1 MVLQLVFRFLSSYSL
16 SYYFKKQFETLDEN
30 ILKDAW
36 DNRYNFFFE
45 RVKQLKANE
54 NNLFNVVSSFN
65 KWSCVFPTDDQL
77 NKVKLNNELIDR
89 IFDEFHFRDLKKT
102 SKPKAIIKNIYNTF
116 YEKNVIGSVCDKSNN
131 CMMKISDEIRLMF
144 DYGMNNIK
152 IHNVVQCDDSFINQ
166 FGYRVVEDD

>member
-1 MVLQLVFRFLSSYSL
+1 
-16 SYYFKKQFETLDEN
+16 
-30 ILKDAW
+30 
-36 DNRYNFFFE
+36 
-45 RVKQLKANE
+45 LKANE